1 MHFSNISKVYKLVI
15 PKILFILVV
24 CSFNFYF
31 KITWPSPNK
40 ITPTTHPT
48 KIKIYDPSSPASK
61 DFSEIFNPPSPP
73 QAGGGGG
80 GGCMPCQT
88 VLDIVLLFH
97 EIFLLLA
104 KSVLPSCQHLFLQ
117 FIFICKHVTANDTHA
132 FDCLSVYFEVMW
144 LNIKKTLYL
153 VHVISLFN
161 EITRC

>member
-15 PKILFILVV
+15 PKILFILAL

-80 GGCMPCQT
+80 GWGGCMPCQT

-104 KSVLPSCQHLFLQ
+104 KSVLPSCQHLFLY
-117 FIFICKHVTANDTHA
+117 FIFICKYVIVNY
-132 FDCLSVYFEVMW
+132 LSVFFKVFKFSW
-144 LNIKKTLYL
+144 NNVK
-153 VHVISLFN
+153 
-161 EITRC
+161 